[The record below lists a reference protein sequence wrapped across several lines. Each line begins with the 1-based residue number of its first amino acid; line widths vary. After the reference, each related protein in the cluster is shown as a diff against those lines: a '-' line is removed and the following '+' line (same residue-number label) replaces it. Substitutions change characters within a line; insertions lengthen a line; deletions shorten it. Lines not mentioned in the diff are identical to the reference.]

1 MAASVLQIFYVVS
14 VVYSICFEA
23 IANFGIKKMMTLDY
37 FYRFFL
43 DDSLSTSKF
52 QGTIRKEGRLS
63 YPSTHKWVESKELYS
78 SPSYCFW
85 GSWLCFHR
93 AREFQSF
100 KLGHSTVFNLQAV
113 CCGDILKIKSISNF
127 QIPTNFQL
135 FVFLTIPTAVLWATD
150 KQPPKE
156 AQKRSFQKKI
166 RKLFWKCSWFVFH
179 IYPVDTGRKLS
190 IHKTF
195 IRRPGR
201 LLNVLCTL
209 NLRPV
214 STG

>member
-1 MAASVLQIFYVVS
+1 MISGNNKQRRKVI
-14 VVYSICFEA
+14 
-23 IANFGIKKMMTLDY
+23 
-37 FYRFFL
+37 
-43 DDSLSTSKF
+43 LSTN
-52 QGTIRKEGRLS
+52 
-63 YPSTHKWVESKELYS
+63 KWVESKELYS

-85 GSWLCFHR
+85 GSWLCFCR

-113 CCGDILKIKSISNF
+113 FCGDILKIKSITNF

-150 KQPPKE
+150 SSSHPRRPWKDLF
-156 AQKRSFQKKI
+156 RKKN

-195 IRRPGR
+195 VRRPGR

-209 NLRPV
+209 NVRPV